1 MTHIEIIPN
10 IFKGIKQEGDFNWM
24 IQQNE
29 YSNILFIFND
39 NEEYHNT
46 NCNGI
51 GNAII
56 RKYNKY
62 NLKLTRPRSAGIPTG
77 TLKDRGY
84 QELNSHVIT
93 MINYAINEI
102 KEIIK
107 KYNYKKIYYS
117 ADKDGILGTG
127 IFTVNKDVLH
137 YITTKIKELETL

>member
-10 IFKGIKQEGDFNWM
+10 IFKGLKQEGDFAWM
-24 IQQNE
+24 IRQNE
-29 YSNILFIFND
+29 YSNILFVFND
-39 NEEYHNT
+39 NEEYHDT
-46 NCNGI
+46 NCYGI

-77 TLKDRGY
+77 TLKNGGY

-93 MINYAINEI
+93 KDNSAINEI

-117 ADKDGILGTG
+117 AEKDGILGTG
-127 IFTVNKDVLH
+127 IFTVDNDVLQ
-137 YITTKIKELETL
+137 YITDQIKALGT